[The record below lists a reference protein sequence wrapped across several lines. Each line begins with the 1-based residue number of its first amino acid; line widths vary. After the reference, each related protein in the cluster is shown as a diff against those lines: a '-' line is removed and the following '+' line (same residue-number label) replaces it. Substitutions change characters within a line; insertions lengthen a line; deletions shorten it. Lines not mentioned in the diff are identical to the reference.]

1 MMQNSR
7 KNYKYIKNDVNLTGH
22 CILQENIL
30 SMGYTSIKSN
40 IWIINIPSSF
50 TAECAVDHYVNKKIA
65 ELFVST

>member
-7 KNYKYIKNDVNLTGH
+7 NNYKYIKNDVNLTGH

-40 IWIINIPSSF
+40 IWIINIPPSV
-50 TAECAVDHYVNKKIA
+50 TPEYAVDHCVNKKIA

>member
-7 KNYKYIKNDVNLTGH
+7 NNYKYIKNDVNLTGH

-40 IWIINIPSSF
+40 I
-50 TAECAVDHYVNKKIA
+50 
-65 ELFVST
+65 